1 MFSSILAWYVMGILG
16 SIFIALAI
24 RLDGHGIS
32 GIDVTILLFFS
43 LLGPFW
49 MLLSIPFAFYWVNT
63 LFGERP

>member
-1 MFSSILAWYVMGILG
+1 MLTSILAWYAMGILG
-16 SIFIALAI
+16 SIFIALAT

-49 MLLSIPFAFYWVNT
+49 MLLSVPFAIFWVNS
-63 LFGERP
+63 LFGEKE